1 MSTSS
6 YVIAALVITGAAC
19 TAGIATSQAQ
29 KAPEPLLCE
38 LRLSEAGR
46 MVTFSAEAEAR
57 QAIRGSYQFDID
69 QRSASGRSTIRQG
82 GEFDLKVGER
92 KVLGEVSLS
101 GRVRDF
107 AVSLSVTSNG
117 QTRTC
122 GAASL

>member
-29 KAPEPLLCE
+29 KTAEPLVCE

-46 MVTFSAEAEAR
+46 VVTFSAEAEAR
-57 QAIRGSYQFDID
+57 QAMRGSYQFDID
-69 QRSASGRSTIRQG
+69 QRSASGRATIRQG
-82 GEFDLKVGER
+82 GEFDLGAGER
-92 KVLGEVSLS
+92 AVLGEVSLS
-101 GRVRDF
+101 GRKRDF
-107 AVSLSVTSNG
+107 AASLTIKANG
-117 QTRTC
+117 QTKTC